1 MAMIA
6 DHFIINVARRV
17 RAPTEPFGPYH
28 EHHFS
33 VELPVGRTRLQAKEV
48 FIELMGKYPEP
59 DYLVSLTSV
68 VCRGSQLC
76 ASS

>member
-1 MAMIA
+1 MAMIS

-17 RAPTEPFGPYH
+17 RPATEPFGPFH

-33 VELPVGRTRLQAKEV
+33 VELPVGRTRLQAVEV
-48 FIELMGKYPEP
+48 FVELMGKYPEP
-59 DYLVSLTSV
+59 DYHVSLTSV
-68 VCRGSQLC
+68 VCRGSQLR